1 MSVKMELDQR
11 RKDLVAMKLKHLQK
25 KNKMRSNSKNIIS
38 GDKHL
43 FFQEITTILCI
54 EFNPKKQLS
63 SGSTVQTQGLKD
75 IFDCLNKDKNIV
87 IQKKTKFSY
96 LEEIL
101 NILNENFDK
110 RTDTSGGS
118 TITTWAL
125 FKIIRGVR

>member
-11 RKDLVAMKLKHLQK
+11 RKDLVAMKFKHLQK

-43 FFQEITTILCI
+43 FFQEITSILGI

-75 IFDCLNKDKNIV
+75 IFDYLNKDKNIV
-87 IQKKTKFSY
+87 IQEKTKFSY
-96 LEEIL
+96 LKEIL
-101 NILNENFDK
+101 IFLNENFDK